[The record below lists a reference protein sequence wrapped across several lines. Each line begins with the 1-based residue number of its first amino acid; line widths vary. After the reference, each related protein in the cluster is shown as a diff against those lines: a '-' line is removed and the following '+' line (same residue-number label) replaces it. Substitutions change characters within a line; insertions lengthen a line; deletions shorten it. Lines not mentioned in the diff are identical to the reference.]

1 MTHDAQSQKNEDD
14 FQISALNPQAP
25 HVWRRW
31 KRGTRALVIVVA
43 LAVVVTGVMV
53 GVTLRSRSTSAKMPA
68 CSVAL
73 TKSILSELPSFGID
87 GYTDSNIVVISEQT
101 ALSAANQQVTPD
113 MKHAATC
120 LVARALR
127 IQTGQMPL
135 ITEQHIWAIAYHIPA
150 RRSGPMGA
158 TLVPFDQWSFVDA
171 INGTYISGASALTP
185 N

>member
-1 MTHDAQSQKNEDD
+1 MTHDARSQMDADD
-14 FQISALNPQAP
+14 FQISALSPQAP

-31 KRGTRALVIVVA
+31 KRGTRALVIVVM
-43 LAVVVTGVMV
+43 LVVVVAGVLV
-53 GVTLRSRSTSAKMPA
+53 GVTLRSRSTPAKMSA
-68 CSVAL
+68 CSAAL

-101 ALSAANQQVTPD
+101 ALSAANQQVTQD
-113 MKHAATC
+113 MKHAASC
-120 LVARALR
+120 LVARALS

-150 RRSGPMGA
+150 RRSGPMG
-158 TLVPFDQWSFVDA
+158 TTVVPFDVWNFVDA